1 MPTFYSHRVPSTCF
15 ASIFYA
21 LLKGQEAVYDTVN
34 YTLSIPEAVSELR
47 AGRMVIIC
55 DDESRENEADLCLA
69 AQFATPEAINF
80 LAHHA
85 SGLICVALPGERL
98 DTLHIPLAE
107 HKQEP
112 LQGTAFTASV
122 DARYATT
129 TGISARDRA
138 TTIRTLINPMT
149 RPHDLARPGHVFPLR
164 ARPGGTLERRGHT
177 EASVDLMR
185 IAGLELGAVICEILD
200 ADGETA
206 HGEVLLEMA
215 RQWNI
220 GIISVDT
227 IARYRQEHTISLI
240 TETQLPTPEATF
252 KVLDYQE
259 IATGQHYLAL
269 VLGDLQEFQQHPP
282 LLRLHSSCTTG
293 DIFGSQ
299 RCDCQAQLHSAL
311 HIITKEG
318 QGLLLYLPQEGR
330 GIGLGAKLQ
339 AYALQDQGY
348 DTVDANTQL
357 GYPVDARSYTTAIE
371 ILRTLHI
378 SHVRLM
384 TNSPHK
390 VQTLTDAGIIV
401 ERIPI
406 EITPNTHNT
415 NYLNAKYQRLGHM
428 LTPLNTS
435 LDTDRL
441 PGKEN
446 SHNGLPTCTCATHG
460 S

>member
-1 MPTFYSHRVPSTCF
+1 VH
-15 ASIFYA
+15 
-21 LLKGQEAVYDTVN
+21 DTVN
-34 YTLSIPEAVSELR
+34 CALSIPEAVDELR

-80 LAHHA
+80 FAHHA
-85 SGLICVALPGERL
+85 CGLICVALSGERL
-98 DTLHIPLAE
+98 DALHIPLAE

-112 LQGTAFTASV
+112 LQGTAFTNSV
-122 DARYATT
+122 DARYTTT

-149 RPHDLARPGHVFPLR
+149 KPHDLAQPGHTFPLR

-185 IAGLELGAVICEILD
+185 IAGLEPGAVICEILD
-200 ADGETA
+200 ANGETA

-227 IARYRQEHTISLI
+227 IARYRQEHTVSLI
-240 TETQLPTPEATF
+240 AETQLPTPVATF
-252 KVLDYQE
+252 QMLDYQE

-269 VLGDLQEFQQHPP
+269 VLGDLKEFQKHPP
-282 LLRLHSSCTTG
+282 LLRLHSACATG

-311 HIITKEG
+311 QIIAAEG
-318 QGLLLYLPQEGR
+318 QGLVLYLPQEGR

-371 ILRTLHI
+371 ILHTMHI

-390 VQTLTDAGIIV
+390 IQILTEAGIIV
-401 ERIPI
+401 ERVPI
-406 EITPNTHNT
+406 EITPNTSNIH
-415 NYLNAKYQRLGHM
+415 YLNTKHQRLGHM
-428 LTPLNTS
+428 LTPLYTS
-435 LDTDRL
+435 LDADILQR
-441 PGKEN
+441 KEN
-446 SHNGLPTCTCATHG
+446 SHNGISTCSSTTHG

>member
-1 MPTFYSHRVPSTCF
+1 MH
-15 ASIFYA
+15 
-21 LLKGQEAVYDTVN
+21 DTVN
-34 YTLSIPEAVSELR
+34 CTLSIPEAVGELR

-55 DDESRENEADLCLA
+55 DDEGRENEADLCLA

-85 SGLICVALPGERL
+85 CGLICVALSGERL
-98 DTLHIPLAE
+98 DALHIPLTE

-112 LQGTAFTASV
+112 LQGTAFSASV

-149 RPHDLARPGHVFPLR
+149 RPHDLAHPGHIFPLR

-185 IAGLELGAVICEILD
+185 IAGLEPGAVICEILD
-200 ADGETA
+200 TDGETA
-206 HGEVLLEMA
+206 HGEVLLDMA

-227 IARYRQEHTISLI
+227 IARYRQEHTVSLI
-240 TETQLPTPEATF
+240 AEAQLPTSGATF
-252 KVLDYQE
+252 KLLDYQE

-269 VLGDLQEFQQHPP
+269 VLGDLQGPQKHPP
-282 LLRLHSSCTTG
+282 LLRLHSACTTG

-299 RCDCQAQLHSAL
+299 RCDCQAQLYSAL
-311 HIITKEG
+311 QIIAAEG

-390 VQTLTDAGIIV
+390 VQTLTEAGIIV
-401 ERIPI
+401 ERVPLEIIPNAS
-406 EITPNTHNT
+406 NTQ
-415 NYLNAKYQRLGHM
+415 YLSTKYLRLGHM
-428 LTPLNTS
+428 LTPLGTS
-435 LDTDRL
+435 LDADMLER
-441 PGKEN
+441 KEN
-446 SHNGLPTCTCATHG
+446 SHNGIPTCTSTTHG

>member
-1 MPTFYSHRVPSTCF
+1 VHN
-15 ASIFYA
+15 
-21 LLKGQEAVYDTVN
+21 TVN
-34 YTLSIPEAVSELR
+34 YTLSIPEAVSELH
-47 AGRMVIIC
+47 AGKMVIIC

-69 AQFATPEAINF
+69 AQFATPQAINF
-80 LAHHA
+80 LAHQA
-85 SGLICVALPGERL
+85 AGLICVALSGERL
-98 DTLHIPLAE
+98 DALHIPLME

-122 DARYATT
+122 DARYTTT

-138 TTIRTLINPMT
+138 TTIRALVNPMT

-185 IAGLELGAVICEILD
+185 IAGLEPGAVICEILD
-200 ADGETA
+200 TNGETA
-206 HGEVLLEMA
+206 HGEILLEMA

-220 GIISVDT
+220 SIISVDA
-227 IARYRQEHTISLI
+227 IARYRLEHAVSLVA
-240 TETQLPTPEATF
+240 ETQLPTPAATF
-252 KVLDYQE
+252 KALDYQE
-259 IATGQHYLAL
+259 IATGHHYLAL
-269 VLGDLQEFQQHPP
+269 VLGDPQEFQQHPP
-282 LLRLHSSCTTG
+282 LLRLHSACATG

-299 RCDCQAQLHSAL
+299 RCDCHAQLHSAL
-311 HIITKEG
+311 HRIAEEG

-348 DTVDANTQL
+348 DTVDANLRL
-357 GYPVDARSYTTAIE
+357 GYPVDARSYTTTIE

-378 SHVRLM
+378 SHVRLL

-390 VQTLTDAGIIV
+390 VQALTDAGIIV
-401 ERIPI
+401 ERVPI
-406 EITPNTHNT
+406 ETVPTTSNTH
-415 NYLNAKYQRLGHM
+415 YLDTKYRRLGHL
-428 LTPLNTS
+428 LTPLNTL
-435 LDTDRL
+435 LDTEML

-446 SHNGLPTCTCATHG
+446 SHHGPSTCTCTTHG

>member
-1 MPTFYSHRVPSTCF
+1 M
-15 ASIFYA
+15 
-21 LLKGQEAVYDTVN
+21 YDTMN
-34 YTLSIPEAVSELR
+34 YTLTISEAVSELR
-47 AGRMVIIC
+47 AGKMVIIC

-85 SGLICVALPGERL
+85 SGLICVALPGKRL
-98 DTLHIPLAE
+98 DALQIPLAE
-107 HKQEP
+107 HQQDP

-122 DARYATT
+122 DARYTTT

-138 TTIRTLINPMT
+138 TTIRALVNPMT
-149 RPHDLARPGHVFPLR
+149 KPHDLARPGHVFPLR

-185 IAGLELGAVICEILD
+185 IAGLEPGAVICEILD

-206 HGEVLLEMA
+206 HGKVLLEMA

-220 GIISVDT
+220 GIISVDA
-227 IARYRQEHTISLI
+227 IARYRQEHTITLI
-240 TETQLPTPEATF
+240 AETQLPTPIATF

-269 VLGDLQEFQQHPP
+269 VLGDLQELQKQPP
-282 LLRLHSSCTTG
+282 LLRLHSACATG

-299 RCDCQAQLHSAL
+299 RCDCQAQLHTAL
-311 HIITKEG
+311 DIIAQEG
-318 QGLLLYLPQEGR
+318 HGLLLYLPQEGR

-371 ILRTLHI
+371 ILHTLHI

-390 VQTLTDAGIIV
+390 VQTLTEAGITV
-401 ERIPI
+401 ERVPI
-406 EITPNTHNT
+406 EITPNASNT
-415 NYLNAKYQRLGHM
+415 NYLNTKYQRLGHM

-435 LDTDRL
+435 LEADIL

-446 SHNGLPTCTCATHG
+446 SHHDLPTCTCTTHG